1 LAAINLLDLACLS
14 VQLATKKGIFSM
26 LSMKFYRRHL
36 SAVFVFAVVF
46 VSLVA
51 ARAFATTISIS
62 TPSQEKIGTGP
73 VTGRITLKTQNTI
86 GEARSED
93 GKHLLRAWRADDN
106 TNNVWMALDG
116 GSAFQI
122 NPGTTRTFFSPTVT
136 TTNDRFIVF
145 HTGDDGNIYAAAVS
159 STNAADT
166 SGTWEKITLPA
177 GHLAD
182 GPIDAV
188 EVPGSPSRVVLVY
201 HVDDGRDDLFYTVIT
216 DSGSTAFKSIAG
228 GAGLSSPSIA
238 FDPANNKIVAVLQ
251 GEDSRL
257 WKSTYD
263 PDTDT
268 WDFWTSNGETCKG
281 RPTIAVNQAGTIMIA
296 RPNGSIFWAAFNFP
310 FSQISE
316 WEDGNSPF
324 SRTDARLVSDGTNF
338 FLTFT
343 NNDHTALFAPFTF
356 H

>member
-1 LAAINLLDLACLS
+1 MLRQS
-14 VQLATKKGIFSM
+14 VPP
-26 LSMKFYRRHL
+26 
-36 SAVFVFAVVF
+36 
-46 VSLVA
+46 
-51 ARAFATTISIS
+51 
-62 TPSQEKIGTGP
+62 TPPI
-73 VTGRITLKTQNTI
+73 L
-86 GEARSED
+86 
-93 GKHLLRAWRADDN
+93 
-106 TNNVWMALDG
+106 
-116 GSAFQI
+116 
-122 NPGTTRTFFSPTVT
+122 
-136 TTNDRFIVF
+136 
-145 HTGDDGNIYAAAVS
+145 
-159 STNAADT
+159 

-216 DSGSTAFKSIAG
+216 DSGSTPFKSIAG

-343 NNDHTALFAPFTF
+343 NNDHAALFAPFTF